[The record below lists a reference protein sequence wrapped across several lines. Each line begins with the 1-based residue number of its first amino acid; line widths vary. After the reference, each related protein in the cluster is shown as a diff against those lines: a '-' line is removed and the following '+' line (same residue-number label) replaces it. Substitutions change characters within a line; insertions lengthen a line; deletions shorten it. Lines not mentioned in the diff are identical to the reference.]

1 MNLIIFLKTF
11 DQIKEIQ
18 NLKKHT
24 KSQPMAT
31 LLEHRARVKKLTPD
45 RMQKDLFKFI
55 KSIEKNLVD
64 RNIRQIKIESKDI
77 NGNAIGFY
85 SYWTEVL
92 SNGEKKQGQPFTGED
107 TGDWMRGFFLEIKDD
122 RFRLFSKD
130 PKTHAILDSDA
141 WLSDDLFGLT
151 DKDLKEVIRQNIL
164 PFFIKNIRENLGI

>member
-1 MNLIIFLKTF
+1 M
-11 DQIKEIQ
+11 
-18 NLKKHT
+18 
-24 KSQPMAT
+24 
-31 LLEHRARVKKLTPD
+31 EHRARVKRLTPE

-64 RNIRQIKIESKDI
+64 RNIHQIKIESKDI

-85 SYWTEVL
+85 SYATEVL
-92 SNGEKKQGQPFTGED
+92 SNGKKKQGEPFDGDD
-107 TGDWMRGFFLEIKDD
+107 TGKWMDGFFLEIKDD
-122 RFRLFSKD
+122 RFRIFSTD

-151 DKDLKEVIRQNIL
+151 DKDLRDVIRKSIL